1 MKVGIDVSGLFWKY
15 KTGVQVLYYGLIEG
29 LLSLEQTDDIDGYVF
44 VDRSGQPGHE
54 LPFGGDRRFSLR
66 SLVPL
71 SFLPTYAPERFPS
84 LMTRPVR
91 YWNSTV
97 REARRI
103 LANRTNS
110 VERLHDGIDVLQ
122 VWNWDIRSSRRA
134 RHVITVPDVIPLLAP
149 EFFPQQLI
157 DETERSIRFARDE
170 ADRVIAISAFTKRDL
185 VESFG
190 LPAEKVSVVYPGR
203 RTVFRRLPPGPVQQA
218 VRQRFGIGSAP
229 YMLSVGF
236 LDPRKNVKGHLDAF
250 RKVSG
255 QPGFS
260 DLHFVLVGP
269 ESDFT
274 RTMLEGA
281 GLLDIQDRI
290 HFTGYVSD
298 DDLVVLLNEAGVF
311 VYCSHYE
318 GFGLPVIEAMA
329 CGVPVVTS
337 DSTSLKEIAGDAALL
352 VDPADSDQIAAAI
365 ERILTD
371 SALKD
376 ELVALGGLRAQRFT
390 WEEWARGHVAAYR
403 ASCGSSRT

>member
-29 LLSLEQTDDIDGYVF
+29 LLALDQANDIDGYVF

-54 LPFGGDRRFSLR
+54 LSFGGDRRFSLR
-66 SLVPL
+66 SEVPL
-71 SFLPTYAPERFPS
+71 QFLPTYALERFPG
-84 LMTRPVR
+84 LMARPVR

-103 LANRTNS
+103 LANRTNN
-110 VERLHDGIDVLQ
+110 VERLHDDIDVLQ
-122 VWNWDIRSSRRA
+122 VWNWDIRSSLRA
-134 RHVITVPDVIPLLAP
+134 RHVITVPDVIPLIAP
-149 EFFPQQLI
+149 EFFPRQI
-157 DETERSIRFARDE
+157 INETERSIRFARDE
-170 ADRVIAISAFTKRDL
+170 ADRVIAISSFTKRDL

-190 LPAEKVSVVYPGR
+190 LPEEKVSVVYPGR
-203 RTVFRRLPPGPVQQA
+203 RALFRRIPRGPAQQA
-218 VRQRFGIGSAP
+218 VRESFGIGGAP

-250 RKVSG
+250 RKISR
-255 QPGFS
+255 QAAFR

-298 DDLVVLLNEAGVF
+298 DDLVVLLNEADVF

-337 DSTSLKEIAGDAALL
+337 DSTSLKEVAGDAALL
-352 VDPADSDQIAAAI
+352 VDPSDSDRIAAAI

-371 SALKD
+371 TTLKRD
-376 ELVALGGLRAQRFT
+376 LVTRGMAHVQPFT
-390 WEEWARGHVAAYR
+390 WEAWARGHVEAYR
-403 ASCGSSRT
+403 ACAR